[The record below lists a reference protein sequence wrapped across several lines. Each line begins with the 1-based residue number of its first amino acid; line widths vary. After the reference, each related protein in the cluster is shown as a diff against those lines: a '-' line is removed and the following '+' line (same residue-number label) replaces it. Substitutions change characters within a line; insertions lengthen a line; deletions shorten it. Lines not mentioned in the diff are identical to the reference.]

1 MRNSGLSWGAR
12 RSLLLASAALLA
24 AFTAP
29 AAALTNGSGDGRVD
43 VTPTGSGTFSAA
55 HFNPIGALP
64 ASDTTYVSNAYV
76 RLGNSGARTAL
87 TNHPSTIVSSSPN
100 EMVSTFSLGALNFTL
115 TQTVSDLFNTSG
127 ERIGSVLTQA
137 YGFINSGD
145 SALDFSLARYLD
157 GEMGFGGVNRS
168 MAGGGRA
175 MIDGTTQAVYETLKA
190 VGLEDETIFLG
201 ITSEGGTALG
211 YEVDY
216 YGTVNNHIG
225 SSSAL
230 ANFVNK
236 DLDGNGLVDIG
247 QGYDVALAMESG
259 FRLAGGAQ
267 GQWVTR
273 TLFGSGSLGSVT
285 FDRPATGAVPE
296 PGTWAMMIAGLGIV
310 GAAMRRRPTSISF
323 A

>member
-1 MRNSGLSWGAR
+1 MRNSGLSWRAR
-12 RSLLLASAALLA
+12 RSLLLAPAALLA
-24 AFTAP
+24 SYTTP
-29 AAALTNGSGDGRVD
+29 VAALTNGSGDGQVD
-43 VTPTGSGTFSAA
+43 ITLNGSGTSTAA
-55 HFNPIGALP
+55 YFNPMGALP
-64 ASDTTYVSNAYV
+64 TGDTTYLSNAYL
-76 RLGNSGARTAL
+76 RIGDSGARTAL
-87 TNHPSTIVSSSPN
+87 TNQPSTIVSSGPN

-115 TQTVSDLFNTSG
+115 TQTLSDLFNTSG

-137 YGFINSGD
+137 YGFTNSGAN
-145 SALDFSLARYLD
+145 ALDFSLARYID
-157 GEMGFGGVNRS
+157 GEMTFGGTSRNI
-168 MAGGGRA
+168 AGGGSA
-175 MIDGTTQAVYETLKA
+175 MIDGTTQAVFETLKA
-190 VGLEDETIFLG
+190 VGLEEETIFLG

-216 YGTVNNHIG
+216 YGTVNNHVASG
-225 SSSAL
+225 SAL
-230 ANFVNK
+230 GNFVAK
-236 DLDGNGLVDIG
+236 DLDGDGLVDVG

-310 GAAMRRRPTSISF
+310 GAAMRRRPTSIAF